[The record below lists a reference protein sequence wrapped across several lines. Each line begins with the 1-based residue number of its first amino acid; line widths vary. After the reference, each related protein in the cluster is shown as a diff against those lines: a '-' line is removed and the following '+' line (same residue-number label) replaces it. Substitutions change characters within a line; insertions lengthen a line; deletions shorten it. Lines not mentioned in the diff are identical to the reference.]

1 MERKNLNQVSI
12 QVRNSYNRIARSSAS
27 VGLEEAID
35 LLKDYVGFNPEVG
48 PARDRL
54 RELEKRYT
62 AEASP
67 FKKMLAQITSSFKV
81 AAIKG
86 KMLKDPVA
94 AMAMCEACLAKNLD
108 NPVILNAL
116 ADAANAAGA
125 PFIAAEALTI
135 NHEYHPANEPAARKL
150 IDALQQNGQ
159 ATKALDILK
168 NIAAAHPGDM
178 NLQSELR
185 SAMALASLER
195 TQESAE
201 EKAEAKERAKR
212 KKDDVGDK
220 SAQAI
225 QQLIDG
231 TIHDAAQAQILIDK
245 FTEELEKTDS
255 IDMRRKLSE
264 AYIVAEQYDKAVVE
278 MKRVAEMIGA
288 LDPTLDKSIEKAT
301 LAMHQQAIDR
311 IKADP
316 DSVPDA
322 EEEIRKIEQQIADF
336 KLERA
341 EERVQLYPNDA
352 LLHFDL
358 AELYFGR
365 GRFDEA
371 LREYQQAMRS
381 PQKRLQSLLRL
392 GCCFA
397 RKHQYD
403 IAIEQFE
410 TAMKDLPRGGEQRME
425 ALYFLGNTYEESGNM
440 EKAMECYKDIYQAQ
454 ANYRDVAQ
462 RIDAYYTSKKNNG

>member
-86 KMLKDPVA
+86 KMMKDPVA
-94 AMAMCEACLAKNLD
+94 AMAMCEACLAK
-108 NPVILNAL
+108 
-116 ADAANAAGA
+116 
-125 PFIAAEALTI
+125 T
-135 NHEYHPANEPAARKL
+135 
-150 IDALQQNGQ
+150 
-159 ATKALDILK
+159 LDILK

-365 GRFDEA
+365 ERFDEA

-440 EKAMECYKDIYQAQ
+440 GKAMECYKDIYQAQ
-454 ANYRDVAQ
+454 ATYRDVAQ